1 MSTWFQQLL
10 PRGLLR
16 RAGRGI
22 AGAPVSA
29 SLALLTV
36 GFSAASALPGSGHR
50 LARTAAAYHGRDLM
64 RAALWRLPLSALL
77 AQSVLQ
83 LLWTLLLMST
93 LFTAL
98 EHVVGGVKLLL
109 IAAAGHVLPTVAVDL
124 FAMCQRWPR
133 WLATADYGT
142 SCLIMGVIAA
152 LLLLTRNRM
161 LMGALMLV
169 LAIDGVLNS
178 VMTVSEHLLALL
190 AGALTCQLLSGGGN
204 NPTSKVVTPRLP

>member
-10 PRGLLR
+10 PRDLLR

-36 GFSAASALPGSGHR
+36 GFSAASALPGSGRR
-50 LARTAAAYHGRDLM
+50 LARTAAAYHGQDLM

-83 LLWTLLLMST
+83 LLWTLLLVST

-124 FAMCQRWPR
+124 FAMSQRWPR
-133 WLATADYGT
+133 WLAPPHTEPDADGCPDAGLSDRRRAQLRYDRVGT
-142 SCLIMGVIAA
+142 SACPAGRCSHLPAAQRRRRQSDIEGNDASAA
-152 LLLLTRNRM
+152 LTGKL
-161 LMGALMLV
+161 
-169 LAIDGVLNS
+169 
-178 VMTVSEHLLALL
+178 
-190 AGALTCQLLSGGGN
+190 
-204 NPTSKVVTPRLP
+204 

>member
-10 PRGLLR
+10 PRDLLR

-36 GFSAASALPGSGHR
+36 GFSAASALPGSGRR
-50 LARTAAAYHGRDLM
+50 LARTAAAYHGQDLM

-83 LLWTLLLMST
+83 LLWTLLLVST

-109 IAAAGHVLPTVAVDL
+109 IAAAGYVLPIAPT
-124 FAMCQRWPR
+124 
-133 WLATADYGT
+133 
-142 SCLIMGVIAA
+142 IMSTTPVP
-152 LLLLTRNRM
+152 
-161 LMGALMLV
+161 
-169 LAIDGVLNS
+169 
-178 VMTVSEHLLALL
+178 
-190 AGALTCQLLSGGGN
+190 LLSICSPCGSAGHGGLPQ
-204 NPTSKVVTPRLP
+204 PTTARRA